1 MLRRSIHALLGLLLL
16 VGLLVVAP
24 QAGAD
29 AGDLADARQ
38 RANAA
43 AADLAEAET
52 ELGQI
57 EADIQ
62 SLEAQAAA
70 AQAELD
76 SLRESVRE
84 VAVRRFIN
92 SDAARYSHSDSDINT
107 QARADALSRY
117 TTQGS
122 QDAIDAF
129 TAAAED
135 LEIAQSALTA
145 KKADQQDAIEQL
157 RERRAALEREFER
170 LEALE
175 RERQEQERKR
185 REAAARAAEADKK
198 AASAP
203 SAVSRPRVD
212 SPSAPV
218 GGMICPVQGPVAFS
232 DTWGAPRS
240 GGRVHKGVDMLSPMG
255 TPTVAPVSGTVTHR
269 GNSTGGLSWHLNG
282 DNGHYYYGTH
292 LSAYANQ
299 GAGHVEAG
307 TVIGYVGDSGNARG
321 TPHLHFEIHPNGGA
335 AVNPYPTVAQ
345 YC

>member
-1 MLRRSIHALLGLLLL
+1 MHALLGLTVLLS
-16 VGLLVVAP
+16 LLALTP
-24 QAGAD
+24 RAGAD
-29 AGDLADARQ
+29 DGDLAAARR
-38 RANAA
+38 RANAVA
-43 AADLAEAET
+43 AELADAET
-52 ELGQI
+52 KLGEL

-76 SLRESVRE
+76 SLRETVRE

-92 SDAARYSHSDSDINT
+92 SDAARYSSSDPDINA

-117 TTQGS
+117 ATQGS
-122 QDAIDAF
+122 QDAIDEY

-135 LEIAQSALTA
+135 LDVAQAELA
-145 KKADQQDAIEQL
+145 EKKDAQRDAIAELQDR
-157 RERRAALEREFER
+157 REALEREFER

-175 RERQEQERKR
+175 RQRQEEERKA
-185 REAAARAAEADKK
+185 REAAAREAARRRSS
-198 AASAP
+198 ASSGGGSTPRLALP
-203 SAVSRPRVD
+203 SN
-212 SPSAPV
+212 PSAPV
-218 GGMICPVQGPVAFS
+218 GGIICPVQGPVAFS

-240 GGRVHKGVDMLSPMG
+240 GGRVHKGVDMLAPMG
-255 TPTVAPVSGTVTHR
+255 TPTVAPVSGTVSHR

-282 DNGHYYYGTH
+282 DNGDYYYGTH

-321 TPHLHFEIHPNGGA
+321 TPHLHFEIHPGGGA
-335 AVNPYPTVAQ
+335 AVNPYPAVAAA
-345 YC
+345 C